1 MGVSDNSEYFM
12 QVAIDLAKK
21 GGGYVHPNPLVG
33 CVIVLNN
40 TIVSQGYHQYYG
52 GNHAEVNAILQLEQQ
67 GFHQWNEVELYVT
80 LEPCAHFG
88 KTPPCTD
95 LILKKGIKKVII
107 ATTDINPLVAG
118 KGIERLKKNGVSITL
133 GIKEKEAIELNKR
146 FFTYHRLKRPY
157 IILKW
162 AETKD
167 GFISKY
173 SFSQKNENIISG
185 KETLKLVHQWRS
197 EEHSILIGY
206 NTLVKDNPYLNVRYV
221 EGKNPIKIVVCRE
234 IPEDIFSYNMFKGTE
249 RVILFNTIKEEES
262 QNILFKKINWENKEQ
277 EIIQHLYELNIVSVL
292 IEGGTK
298 TLQAFI
304 NQFLFDEIRV
314 LKSKKVVFNEG
325 IKAPISPQSLILSH
339 TFENDTDSI
348 SIWKRD

>member
-1 MGVSDNSEYFM
+1 M

-21 GGGYVHPNPLVG
+21 GSGYVHPNPLVG
-33 CVIVLNN
+33 CVIVHNN

-52 GNHAEVNAILQLEQQ
+52 GNHAEVNAILELEQKE
-67 GFHQWNEVELYVT
+67 FHQWNEVELYVT

-118 KGIERLKKNGVSITL
+118 KGIEKLKKNDVSITL

-167 GFISKY
+167 GFISRH
-173 SFSQKNENIISG
+173 SFTHRNENIISG
-185 KETLKLVHQWRS
+185 DETLKLVHQWRS

-206 NTLVKDNPYLNVRYV
+206 NTLIKDNPYLNVRYV
-221 EGKNPIKIVVCRE
+221 EGKNPIKIVICRE
-234 IPEDIFSYNMFKGTE
+234 IPKNIFSYNILKGTE
-249 RVILFNTIKEEES
+249 RVIIFNTIIEKEW
-262 QNILFKKINWENKEQ
+262 QNVLFKKIHWENREQ
-277 EIIQHLYELNIVSVL
+277 EIIQHLYQLNIVSVL

-298 TLQAFI
+298 TLQTFI
-304 NQFLFDEIRV
+304 NHLLFDEIRI
-314 LKSKKVVFNEG
+314 LKSKNVVFNEG
-325 IKAPISPQSLILSH
+325 IKAPILPNSLILSR
-339 TFENDTDSI
+339 TLENNTDNI
-348 SIWKRD
+348 SIWKRVKE